1 MGVFRFVAHPPELL
15 AEFVDQALFNGPD
28 QVPWPAEL
36 VIQDNQLVCR
46 PHVAESGSLQ
56 IPWPVRGFGI
66 PMLRTAT
73 LAYRAAPY
81 CLPLELA
88 RGKLNQVRN
97 QLADWQTIGLSVDA
111 SLHKQL
117 REAHRLFYRAA
128 TTDEVEQTN
137 ALAQEALAAAL
148 RVGEDLVGHYGRQVL
163 SLRHQ
168 QYPRL
173 VTLWGCQLGDS
184 PPIATWNKAIP
195 MAFNSVRVPMNWRHI
210 EPEEGQ
216 YQWDVYD
223 EQVDWCQSHRL
234 VVRGGPLVL
243 LGAEGLPDWLWLWEQ
258 DAANLLSCMSDFVET
273 AVSRYQSRIRL
284 WEVTART
291 NTSDSLSLSE
301 EQRLRLTVQM
311 LEVARQVDPEAR
323 FLIRL
328 DQPWGEYVA
337 GGEHDLSPLHFADT
351 LLRAGLGLTAV
362 DLEISVGYAAPGS
375 WPRDLLEFSRLL
387 DLWSCLSIPLY
398 LTLAVP
404 SGEGPD
410 ARASRSTAARRGVWS
425 RPWDEAAQNE
435 WIERYLPLILAKP
448 AVQAVTW
455 CHFSDADPH
464 ELPHAGLVRPDG
476 TPKPALETLARLR
489 KEHLQ

>member
-1 MGVFRFVAHPPELL
+1 VT
-15 AEFVDQALFNGPD
+15 
-28 QVPWPAEL
+28 
-36 VIQDNQLVCR
+36 
-46 PHVAESGSLQ
+46 ESGSLQ
-56 IPWPVRGFGI
+56 IPWPVQGFGT

-73 LAYRAAPY
+73 LAQRATPY
-81 CLPLELA
+81 WLPLELA
-88 RGKLNQVRN
+88 RGKLDQVRN
-97 QLADWQTIGLSVDA
+97 QLANWQSIGLKVEA
-111 SLHKQL
+111 ALHEEL
-117 REAHRLFYRAA
+117 GEAHRRFYRAA
-128 TTDEVEQTN
+128 TSSREDQGN
-137 ALAQEALAAAL
+137 ARAQEALAAAL
-148 RVGEDLVGHYGRQVL
+148 RVGENLVGHYGRQVL
-163 SLRHQ
+163 ALRHQ
-168 QYPRL
+168 QYARL
-173 VTLWGCQLGDS
+173 VTLWGCQLGDVG
-184 PPIATWNKAIP
+184 PDATWSKTIP
-195 MAFNSVRVPMNWRHI
+195 AAFNSVRVPMNWRHI

-223 EQVDWCQSHRL
+223 RQVKWCRQHRL
-234 VVRGGPLVL
+234 VMRGGPLVL
-243 LGAEGLPDWLWLWEQ
+243 LGSEGLPDWLWLWEQ

-273 AVSRYQSRIRL
+273 AVSRYQSRIRI

-337 GGEHDLSPLHFADT
+337 TGEHDLSPLHFADT

-362 DLEISVGYAAPGS
+362 DLEINFGYASPGS

-387 DLWSCLSIPLY
+387 DQWSYLGIPLY
-398 LTLAVP
+398 VTLAVP

-410 ARASRSTAARRGVWS
+410 PRATGSTIALRDAWS

-464 ELPHAGLVRPDG
+464 ELPHAGLVRADG
-476 TPKPALETLARLR
+476 TAKPALHTLAKFR